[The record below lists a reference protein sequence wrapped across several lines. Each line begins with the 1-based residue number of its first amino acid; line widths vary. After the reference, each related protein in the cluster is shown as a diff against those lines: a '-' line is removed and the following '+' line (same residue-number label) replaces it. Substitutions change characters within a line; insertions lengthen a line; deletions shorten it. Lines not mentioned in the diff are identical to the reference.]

1 MRHKLGTTNPY
12 IRTRALHWIAEEEMK
27 VAPKVILLFRDPT
40 GFGTAIFHALQP
52 NPNSNHQSRRESL
65 DLSLQRYGI
74 KHQNV
79 SIDVV
84 HFLDGSNLEGFS
96 ETADL
101 PTKIEVS
108 LLLLENYEP
117 PTLACALNEVLA
129 LLAGDGLSNMPT
141 IVAPFVVAATK
152 LKMES
157 RTSVAVDNISVYGLQ
172 VGASSGLTKALFTN
186 LQSPPPSLQIFNQQ
200 LACLL
205 QLVRV
210 LKMPTF
216 VIIGKKGQNFH
227 HETSEEELEVIHEIG
242 QHLASFSSLLFSG
255 EKIAWD
261 APKSSRETQE
271 PWRALY
277 G

>member
-1 MRHKLGTTNPY
+1 
-12 IRTRALHWIAEEEMK
+12 MK

-52 NPNSNHQSRRESL
+52 NPNSNHQSRQESL

-84 HFLDGSNLEGFS
+84 HFLDGSNLE
-96 ETADL
+96 
-101 PTKIEVS
+101 VS
-108 LLLLENYEP
+108 VLLLENYEP

-157 RTSVAVDNISVYGLQ
+157 RTSVAGDNISVYGLQ

-227 HETSEEELEVIHEIG
+227 HKTSEEELEVIHEIG
-242 QHLASFSSLLFSG
+242 QHLASFSSLRFSG

>member
-1 MRHKLGTTNPY
+1 
-12 IRTRALHWIAEEEMK
+12 MK
-27 VAPKVILLFRDPT
+27 VGPKVVLLFKDPI
-40 GFGTAIFHALQP
+40 GFGTAIFKALQP
-52 NPNSNHQSRRESL
+52 NPNSNLQSRQESL
-65 DLSLQRYGI
+65 DLSLQSYGI
-74 KHQNV
+74 KHQTV
-79 SIDVV
+79 SLQVV
-84 HFLDGSNLEGFS
+84 HFLNGPNLE
-96 ETADL
+96 
-101 PTKIEVS
+101 VS
-108 LLLLENYEP
+108 VLLLENSEP

-129 LLAGDGLSNMPT
+129 LLVGNGLSNMPT

-152 LKMES
+152 LKTEN

-172 VGASSGLTKALFTN
+172 VGASSGLTKALCTK
-186 LQSPPPSLQIFNQQ
+186 LQSPSLSLRIFNEQ

-216 VIIGKKGQNFH
+216 VIIGKKGQTVH
-227 HETSEEELEVIHEIG
+227 HNTSEEELEVIHEIG
-242 QHLASFSSLLFSG
+242 RHLASFSSLSFSG

-261 APKSSRETQE
+261 TMKSSRETQKIAWDTMKSSRETQE